1 MSAVCCQLLCS
12 VNKTTVL
19 FVILMENIIFK
30 VLLTTVMFCDSNKC
44 FSFSLLTVIALNFSF
59 SIILPQELILIKF
72 YIFRIKA

>member
-30 VLLTTVMFCDSNKC
+30 VFAYNSDVL
-44 FSFSLLTVIALNFSF
+44 
-59 SIILPQELILIKF
+59 
-72 YIFRIKA
+72 